1 MNVYCPGRKE
11 ELQSEPKSQGVHFP
25 RPPSTALCQKQRS
38 NQVAYLPSAPSVFLR
53 FLSGHREAMMLKNYI
68 ISLRTRLSTS
78 LCDLPCQNLC
88 HLSDMESRR

>member
-11 ELQSEPKSQGVHFP
+11 ELQSEPKSQGVHFL
-25 RPPSTALCQKQRS
+25 PPALCQKQRS
-38 NQVAYLPSAPSVFLR
+38 NQVAYLPSAPSVFLS

-68 ISLRTRLSTS
+68 ISLCTRLSTF
-78 LCDLPCQNLC
+78 LCDLPYQNLC